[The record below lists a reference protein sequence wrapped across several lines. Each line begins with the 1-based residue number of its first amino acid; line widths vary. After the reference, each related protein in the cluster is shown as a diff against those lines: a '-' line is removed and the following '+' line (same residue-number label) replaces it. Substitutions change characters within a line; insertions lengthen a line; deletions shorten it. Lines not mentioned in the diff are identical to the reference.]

1 MNYNI
6 ILSRSVQKQ
15 IDILPKELRERIS
28 EKVSILSQETR
39 PAGVIKLEGYANEY
53 RLRVGDY
60 RVRYEIDDSNQTI
73 ILLQC
78 KHRREVYRK

>member
-6 ILSRSVQKQ
+6 IISKSVQKQ
-15 IDILPKELRERIS
+15 IDILPKQLRERIS
-28 EKVSILSQETR
+28 EKVSILSQEPR
-39 PAGVIKLEGYANEY
+39 PAGVIKLKGYANEY

-78 KHRREVYRK
+78 KHRREVYRE